1 MKHMNVQRKYGC
13 NLQIFAGDGED
24 GSVGGAGE
32 GAKDGEDP
40 EDDPDEPE
48 DDPDEKKYSQKD
60 LDEAIKKDRRKQQ
73 RAAAK
78 KKAAKEIQQEDN
90 TPPAESEDTKAR
102 KAAED
107 KAADLEVRVACYEAG
122 VAKDAIEDVAALARA
137 YMAKDED
144 LDLEEAIEKVVKR
157 YPQFKSNASKDPYTE
172 DDDKPAGKAWAGRQ
186 SGRGTQKL
194 SGVEAKFYAM
204 NPDLK

>member
-1 MKHMNVQRKYGC
+1 MKYMNVHSKYGC
-13 NLQIFAGDGED
+13 NLQLFAGDGGD
-24 GSVGGAGE
+24 GGDGGDAGE
-32 GAKDGEDP
+32 AGEDDNP
-40 EDDPDEPE
+40 EDDEPE

-78 KKAAKEIQQEDN
+78 KKAAKDAQQEDN

-122 VAKDAIEDVAALARA
+122 VAKDAVEDVTALARA

-144 LDLEEAIEKVVKR
+144 LDLEEAIEKVVKK
-157 YPQFKSNASKDPYTE
+157 YPQFKAGTSRDPYE
-172 DDDKPAGKAWAGRQ
+172 EEDDKPTGKAWAGRQ
-186 SGRGTQKL
+186 SGKGTPKL